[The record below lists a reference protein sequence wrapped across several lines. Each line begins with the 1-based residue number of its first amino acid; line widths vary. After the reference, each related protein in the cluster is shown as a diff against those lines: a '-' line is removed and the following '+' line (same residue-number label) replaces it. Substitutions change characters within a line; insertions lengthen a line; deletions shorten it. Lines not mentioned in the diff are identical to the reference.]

1 MVVSSQPHA
10 VAASPKTKGRVLC
23 FLGSGNDVKNCHP
36 DRKLNSTNYPFFI
49 MTELTLLMA
58 DYDYDDDDNNNNNN
72 VQVQKLMG
80 NSITCTLH
88 CNRTTDTTLHPLET
102 WFASGI

>member
-49 MTELTLLMA
+49 MTELTLLLLLIMIMMIMIMIIIIIIIIIM
-58 DYDYDDDDNNNNNN
+58 YKY
-72 VQVQKLMG
+72 K
-80 NSITCTLH
+80 NSW
-88 CNRTTDTTLHPLET
+88 ET
-102 WFASGI
+102 ASHVPNIVTRQQIHYIP